1 MKIINNFHC
10 YFSLF
15 ETAKYQFYFTEFN
28 VNSRIFILNDGTRA
42 VVFAGDISLWDLENA
57 TLLAAFTPDTRIEV
71 VSVAMS
77 GQLITMGVHEFPEL
91 IVLKM
96 SGRDVKPIAD
106 TEHEDL
112 FGETTGDTS
121 DEEEEDEGEA

>member
-1 MKIINNFHC
+1 MIH
-10 YFSLF
+10 SLYGG
-15 ETAKYQFYFTEFN
+15 K
-28 VNSRIFILNDGTRA
+28 A

-71 VSVAMS
+71 VNVVMN

-91 IVLKM
+91 IVMKM
-96 SGRDVKPIAD
+96 SGRDVKSLVD

-121 DEEEEDEGEA
+121 DEDEDDEEPEI